1 MTETPQLDEI
11 AIRTAP
17 EVFRARKWGIPWNK
31 EIIDELKEVA
41 IASPRRRSRLCLH
54 PSPDEHH
61 QEMLIVL
68 QKGAIEIPQRRKNG
82 FDSKIALEGR
92 AIMRFFDER
101 GKLMSKWVIDSGTNP
116 YLHTRNLEYHCLEV
130 VSAWFIFLEICEGPF
145 LPGTTQFWN
154 SKPIT

>member
-1 MTETPQLDEI
+1 MTETTLLDKI

-17 EVFRARKWGIPWNK
+17 VVFHARQWGISWNK

-54 PSPDEHH
+54 PSLDEHH

-68 QKGAIEIPQRRKNG
+68 QKGAIEMPQRRKNG

-92 AIMRFFDER
+92 ANMRFFDER
-101 GKLMSKWVIDSGTNP
+101 GELSSKRVIGAGTNP
-116 YLHTRNLEYHCLEV
+116 YLHARSLEFH
-130 VSAWFIFLEICEGPF
+130 SRR
-145 LPGTTQFWN
+145 
-154 SKPIT
+154 